1 MRLVLLAL
9 LLSSLLA
16 APARAENCA
25 WALAPN
31 ITPPDLR
38 LGRGSGTS
46 YPSHWTWQ
54 YILHADHFVIYGD
67 MSANT
72 HRATT
77 NLSAAASGNATFTI
91 TRIIACRAPAEDI
104 EGTAR
109 NEFTARAAI
118 NDDTY
123 AQAYGSQRIKAAKM
137 DLECHACGGVEAT
150 SKGHG
155 DGNSGT
161 FTIQAYPG
169 GPSMVIHW
177 SKGGSVEKAF
187 QDSDGG
193 TGGKTPEII
202 TCQTNL
208 SLSVSVG
215 WWDDAGEAQIKNSK
229 SELKVWGTCDGY
241 CGVIVPVIE
250 ASVGY

>member
-1 MRLVLLAL
+1 M
-9 LLSSLLA
+9 
-16 APARAENCA
+16 
-25 WALAPN
+25 
-31 ITPPDLR
+31 
-38 LGRGSGTS
+38 
-46 YPSHWTWQ
+46 
-54 YILHADHFVIYGD
+54 IYGD
-67 MSANT
+67 MNAYT
-72 HRATT
+72 YRATT

-91 TRIIACRAPAEDI
+91 TRIIACHAPVEDI
-104 EGTAR
+104 EGVAR
-109 NEFTARAAI
+109 NEFTARASI

-123 AQAYGSQRIKAAKM
+123 AQAYGSQRIKAEKM
-137 DLECHACGGVEAT
+137 SLECHACGGVEAT
-150 SKGHG
+150 SSGHG

-177 SKGGSVEKAF
+177 SKGGALEKAF

-193 TGGKTPEII
+193 TGGSTPETIV
-202 TCQTNL
+202 CQTSL

-215 WWDDAGEAQIKNSK
+215 WWNDAGQAQIKNSK

-241 CGVIVPVIE
+241 CGVITPVIE